1 MANDPPGGSDESR
14 DNSENTNPSS
24 PRPPEGVPASVEFM
38 EMMRQAA
45 ARFRPSS
52 SPTNPVEVPLTPPP
66 PKFAY
71 SFDEDE
77 EAEYEDEEEYE
88 EEIPDE
94 ADKTRTAPRRKK
106 RRGSRTFG
114 ILAGI
119 IRTVIIIV
127 IAAGLTATIFTWFT
141 PNEFL
146 TTDVRESLSV
156 AIATDSATT
165 LPTALPTPN
174 WARRIGIVS
183 GHRGP
188 QNDPGAVCPD
198 GLTEAEINFNV
209 AQQVVQGLQS
219 RGYTV
224 DLLDEFDPRLDGYQA
239 TALVSI
245 HSNSCQNYGEVV
257 SGYLISSASARAGS
271 GGTDEQLVDCI
282 AQHYAVASG
291 LERRL
296 GVTVDMT
303 DYHTFREIHRQTPA
317 AIIELGFMLA
327 DRDILTG
334 RPDALANGI
343 TDGILCYL
351 EPGTAP
357 PTVEATPGTA

>member
-14 DNSENTNPSS
+14 DNSEDTNPSS
-24 PRPPEGVPASVEFM
+24 QRPPEEVPASVEFM

-45 ARFRPSS
+45 ARFRPA
-52 SPTNPVEVPLTPPP
+52 PTNPVEVPLTPPP

-71 SFDEDE
+71 SFDDDE
-77 EAEYEDEEEYE
+77 EADDEYEETDEEELLADE
-88 EEIPDE
+88 E
-94 ADKTRTAPRRKK
+94 KTQPAPRRKK
-106 RRGSRTFG
+106 RRGSRTVG

-119 IRTVIIIV
+119 IRTLIIIV
-127 IAAGLTATIFTWFT
+127 VAAGLTATIFTWFT

-146 TTDVRESLSV
+146 TTNVRESLSV
-156 AIATDSATT
+156 AIATDSANT
-165 LPTALPTPN
+165 LPTAMPTPN

-209 AQQVVQGLQS
+209 AQQVVQGLQA

-245 HSNSCQNYGEVV
+245 HSNTCASFGEIV
-257 SGYLISSASARAGS
+257 SGFLISSASARAGA
-271 GGTDEQLVDCI
+271 GGDDERLVDCI

-327 DRDILTG
+327 DRDVLTG

-357 PTVEATPGTA
+357 PADSSGAS

>member
-1 MANDPPGGSDESR
+1 MPNDPPGGSDDSR
-14 DNSENTNPSS
+14 DHLENNDPDSS
-24 PRPPEGVPASVEFM
+24 RPPEGVPASVEFM

-45 ARFRPSS
+45 ARFRPAST
-52 SPTNPVEVPLTPPP
+52 PDNPVEVPLTPPP
-66 PKFAY
+66 KFDY

-77 EAEYEDEEEYE
+77 DEEFELADEYEDDLLD
-88 EEIPDE
+88 DE
-94 ADKTRTAPRRKK
+94 GKAQPTPRRK
-106 RRGSRTFG
+106 RRRRSRTIG
-114 ILAGI
+114 IIAGI
-119 IRTVIIIV
+119 VRTMIIIV
-127 IAAGLTATIFTWFT
+127 VAAGLTATIFTWFT

-156 AIATDSATT
+156 AIATDSASA

-188 QNDPGAVCPD
+188 QNDPGAICPD

-245 HSNSCQNYGEVV
+245 HSNTCQSFGEVV
-257 SGYLISSASARAGS
+257 SGFLVASAAARAGS
-271 GGTDEQLVDCI
+271 GGTDEQLVDCL

-291 LERRL
+291 LERRT

-303 DYHTFREIHRQTPA
+303 DYHTFREINRQTTA

-327 DRDILTG
+327 DRDVLTS

-351 EPGTAP
+351 EPGVIE
-357 PTVEATPGTA
+357 PTVEGIPGDT